1 MAINLL
7 ASLLRGF
14 TQMLYLLR
22 SISGLMPRVAV
33 VMDSAGTLLRMYRV
47 AMDMETGRFLEEI
60 DTTDLV
66 RLWDSYALVVLRVNS
81 PLLVN
86 CPGEMYLSDFM
97 RERDVGI
104 DVSCAL
110 KPFKREVVLDIILR
124 DRRARMKHIQALLE
138 AINRKC
144 PGIFYLGSGLVVDVD
159 RETIAYVVCTG
170 GRLFE
175 NTARVISAL
184 QGMGVD
190 VFIASGDSMRN
201 LRNLAENVHVPL
213 SRVFDVATPERKA
226 RIVRGLKEKY
236 DVVVMVGDGVN
247 DLPAIRA
254 ADVGVVTVQQ
264 RGSSPIEGEAD
275 FVIRDIIE
283 VVGIV
288 ERVKS
293 G

>member
-1 MAINLL
+1 LAINLL